1 MAPPSW
7 KRHAR
12 EFPGS
17 TVFDERSPT
26 GRTAVL
32 CVVWL
37 GVGPILVDPSIR
49 ARHPKGEVCA
59 HACAE
64 EGGGRDRVGA
74 SLSSGRRAATGG
86 GGGRCLPPPG
96 RRIRARDPPGGI
108 VAPCP
113 GSHLLRASLRTGPSS
128 ATLPSRAGRRVLRR
142 TRPTPRLFLFGLCPS
157 TLALRRSLIL
167 RPFSP
172 DIFRVVS
179 LTPTFHPP
187 SSILSDFIQITQDA
201 RRSPAPLPR
210 ARGQNPQAQAP
221 RPEPE

>member
-1 MAPPSW
+1 MRGVAGRW
-7 KRHAR
+7 TDIG
-12 EFPGS
+12 GS
-17 TVFDERSPT
+17 IHQGATPE
-26 GRTAVL
+26 GRGL
-32 CVVWL
+32 C
-37 GVGPILVDPSIR
+37 
-49 ARHPKGEVCA
+49 ACVC
-59 HACAE
+59 
-64 EGGGRDRVGA
+64 GGGRRTR
-74 SLSSGRRAATGG
+74 SRRGIALVRTSRGDGG

-113 GSHLLRASLRTGPSS
+113 GSHLLRASLRTRPSS

>member
-74 SLSSGRRAATGG
+74 SLSSGRRAATPTGG
-86 GGGRCLPPPG
+86 GGQVFATSRTPDPSARPARRHRSAVPGVASPPRLPTNASVQRHPSIAGRAPSPPKDASDSPFVFVRPLSLDSCIAAVTYFASFFSRYFPSRLSDPDLSSPFLHFIRFHPNYTRCPSISCTPPP
-96 RRIRARDPPGGI
+96 
-108 VAPCP
+108 
-113 GSHLLRASLRTGPSS
+113 S
-128 ATLPSRAGRRVLRR
+128 
-142 TRPTPRLFLFGLCPS
+142 
-157 TLALRRSLIL
+157 
-167 RPFSP
+167 
-172 DIFRVVS
+172 
-179 LTPTFHPP
+179 
-187 SSILSDFIQITQDA
+187 
-201 RRSPAPLPR
+201 
-210 ARGQNPQAQAP
+210 
-221 RPEPE
+221 